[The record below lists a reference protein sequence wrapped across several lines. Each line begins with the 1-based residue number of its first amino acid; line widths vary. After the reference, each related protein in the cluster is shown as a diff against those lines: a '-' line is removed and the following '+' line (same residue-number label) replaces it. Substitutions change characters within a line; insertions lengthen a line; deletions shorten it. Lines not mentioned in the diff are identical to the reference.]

1 MVAGSVG
8 VIADGY
14 IDIFIILVKY
24 LIVTRS
30 TVAIAG
36 GKAQQFTILN
46 VDTIFDFYKPKPPLS
61 NFVDNFWLY
70 EGHETEHKIER
81 ILPTGTPNW

>member
-1 MVAGSVG
+1 MVAASVG

-14 IDIFIILVKY
+14 IDIFIILVNY

-46 VDTIFDFYKPKPPLS
+46 VDTIFDFYKPKPPL
-61 NFVDNFWLY
+61 
-70 EGHETEHKIER
+70 
-81 ILPTGTPNW
+81 